1 MFKFIVVVLLF
12 VIGAA
17 LYDQNQI
24 SSMNDEQKQAVLK
37 EREIEKQH
45 RLESKQ
51 KQALAGEKQSLFIL
65 RPDSQSLTS

>member
-1 MFKFIVVVLLF
+1 
-12 VIGAA
+12 
-17 LYDQNQI
+17 
-24 SSMNDEQKQAVLK
+24 LK